1 MRAIRFCI
9 PTAQSVHARP
19 AELPDPLL
27 PRLWVAQL
35 AGLDDLF
42 DIIRRGP
49 LHGQGDLEE
58 LLADVG
64 REDVGPLRHVVTRIV
79 LIARSQLLGWAEL
92 ISIGNANARRHNPA
106 YHFNC
111 PQGSDIPPTPARR
124 HAVLEKHIQQVRV
137 LRSMGNGFCELVK
150 WH

>member
-1 MRAIRFCI
+1 MAAISSCI
-9 PTAQSVHARP
+9 PTAQNVHARP

-42 DIIRRGP
+42 DITRGP
-49 LHGQGDLEE
+49 LHRQGDLEE

-64 REDVGPLRHVVTRIV
+64 REDVGPLRHIVARII

-92 ISIGNANARRHNPA
+92 ISVGNAN
-106 YHFNC
+106 
-111 PQGSDIPPTPARR
+111 
-124 HAVLEKHIQQVRV
+124 E
-137 LRSMGNGFCELVK
+137 
-150 WH
+150 